1 MKSCSEYLYS
11 VKLTFRFISIVLK
24 GTSLAKNGKQVAE
37 EIRRK
42 PGLRNKTE
50 KSVVFLEISPKI

>member
-50 KSVVFLEISPKI
+50 K